1 MSGRVIA
8 AVNRK
13 GGVGK
18 TTLVI
23 ALADTIVSEF
33 KSSVIVVD
41 ADPQASASIALIGPD
56 QTLLRSQAKKS
67 LASAI
72 GATASGRTINVEDFV
87 VQQVNRI
94 RGRADI
100 PLSLVSNGEELWDL
114 EYELGS
120 TEGVPSAKSAMSA
133 LLTALKQQY
142 EYVLVDCPPG
152 QTHTSSAALAM
163 ADLIISPT
171 VPDRLSNWG
180 LEGLQRY
187 VSSHLNGG
195 TRKAFFVATRY
206 RAKLKEHQEYFGRLA
221 RRSPD
226 QIGLLPRE
234 VELVALNDTAAPI
247 GAFLDEDKRFVER
260 MGVTTPKTF
269 AQIYGRKASVQLIEL
284 AKAIRR
290 ELTP

>member
-171 VPDRLSNWG
+171 VPDRLSKLC
-180 LEGLQRY
+180 LEGLQRACKQP
-187 VSSHLNGG
+187 SHGGG
-195 TRKAFFVATRY
+195 TRKAFLWRTRY
-206 RAKLKEHQEYFGRLA
+206 RAKLKEHQEYFGQFQGRD
-221 RRSPD
+221 RRPNSACSPR
-226 QIGLLPRE
+226 G
-234 VELVALNDTAAPI
+234 
-247 GAFLDEDKRFVER
+247 ER
-260 MGVTTPKTF
+260 WN
-269 AQIYGRKASVQLIEL
+269 S
-284 AKAIRR
+284 
-290 ELTP
+290 